1 MPVDLNFTIAAPLL
15 ALAAGAL
22 LVLLFDL
29 LFKYETIHGAMH
41 GFAAAAVLVAGW
53 YLVPLWTGVDAPA
66 GFAGML
72 VMDRFAAV
80 YGGVLLTAAL
90 LAVLLSYGRA
100 QEDKSGYL
108 ALLLWAAMGM
118 VMLGGAGNLMVIFL
132 GIELLSLALYVMI
145 AFAPKRMAAREA
157 AFKYFILGSV
167 AAAFLIFGFALI
179 YGATGTMSL
188 AGIAEAARSF
198 TSEGAWSVGLYYKVG
213 VGLSIVGLA
222 FKMAL
227 VPFHIW
233 APDVYQGAPTPVT
246 AFMSIGTKAAAFA
259 AMARLLV
266 AAVPEAYQ
274 PSFLLPVSI
283 LAFASMMLGATA
295 GIWQSDLKRLMAYSG
310 IANAGYL
317 IMAIPGLGLDGLSA
331 AAYYL
336 AAYGFA
342 TMGIFAVV
350 RILEADGVD
359 GSQIANLKG
368 LFYRNPWV
376 GACLALLFFG
386 LVGIPPAGGF
396 VGKFLLAIAAV
407 RGSAWIVLT
416 GLILSTGISA
426 YVYLKVIG
434 TAFTRTKEAPQP
446 EEGAEPHP
454 PTRTAAQVV
463 LVIAT
468 VGTLVTGVLPGPVT
482 ELLRVALA
490 GM

>member
-1 MPVDLNFTIAAPLL
+1 VPVDLNFTIAAPLL

-41 GFAAAAVLVAGW
+41 FFAAAAVLVAGW
-53 YLVPLWTGVDAPA
+53 YLVPFLQPVAEVTGF
-66 GFAGML
+66 GGML

-80 YGGVLLTAAL
+80 YGAVLLVAAL
-90 LAVLLSYGRA
+90 LAVLLSVDRP

-157 AFKYFILGSV
+157 AFKYFVLGSV
-167 AAAFLIFGFALI
+167 AAAFMIFGFALI

-188 AGIAEAARSF
+188 SGIAEAARAF

-213 VGLSIVGLA
+213 VGLAIVGLA

-266 AAVPEAYQ
+266 AAVPQDYQ

-295 GIWQSDLKRLMAYSG
+295 GIWQTDLKRLMAYSG

-386 LVGIPPAGGF
+386 LIGIPPAGGF

-407 RGSAWIVLT
+407 RGGAWIVLT

-434 TAFTRTKEAPQP
+434 TAFTRTKEAPKP
-446 EEGAEPHP
+446 DEDAEPYAP
-454 PTRTAAQVV
+454 ARTAAQVV
-463 LVIAT
+463 LVIAAL
-468 VGTLVTGVLPGPVT
+468 GTLVTGVLPGPVS
-482 ELLRVALA
+482 ELVRVALV